1 VQANLESAS
10 RARSHSFQAAD
21 LELIADLHL
30 LDGRRR
36 TGHPAAEQRFHDHDS
51 QATGGGQFQ
60 YNHMDTENQA
70 GRRPNIDANGL
81 KPVGLRPVP
90 LKSIGACVSIE
101 LLVFHHPVL
110 EQRVGTQCPSS
121 GSGSANMPTHW
132 WIT

>member
-10 RARSHSFQAAD
+10 RARSHSFQAPD

-36 TGHPAAEQRFHDHDS
+36 TGQPAAEQRFHDRDS
-51 QATGGGQFQ
+51 QATGGGQFE

-90 LKSIGACVSIE
+90 
-101 LLVFHHPVL
+101 
-110 EQRVGTQCPSS
+110 
-121 GSGSANMPTHW
+121 
-132 WIT
+132 